1 MLTRWDPVREM
12 MGLRRAMD
20 RLFDDA
26 MVSSPG
32 WDNVSRMELALDVS
46 ESDEAYTVRASIP
59 GVNPDDID
67 ITYNANTLTIKGE
80 VKEEKEVQE
89 ARYHLRERRFGSFS
103 RSINLPSTIDASGI
117 QANYEKGVLSLNLPK
132 AEEAKPKRIE
142 IKTQKMIEGEMKDK

>member
-46 ESDEAYTVRASIP
+46 ESDDAYSVKASIP

-89 ARYHLRERRFGSFS
+89 ARYHLRERRSPREDYIDHPISLSHSVLGSAYCAVP
-103 RSINLPSTIDASGI
+103 RHLAPGNPH
-117 QANYEKGVLSLNLPK
+117 
-132 AEEAKPKRIE
+132 
-142 IKTQKMIEGEMKDK
+142 

>member
-32 WDNVSRMELALDVS
+32 WDNVSRMELAMDVS
-46 ESDEAYTVRASIP
+46 ESDDAYTVKASIP
-59 GVNPDDID
+59 GVSPDDID

-80 VKEEKEVQE
+80 LKEEKEVQE

-117 QANYEKGVLSLNLPK
+117 QANYEKGVLTLSLPK

>member
-46 ESDEAYTVRASIP
+46 ESDDAYTVRASIP

-80 VKEEKEVQE
+80 VKEEKEIQE

>member
-132 AEEAKPKRIE
+132 AEEAKPKRID

>member
-46 ESDEAYTVRASIP
+46 ESDDAYTVRASIP

-80 VKEEKEVQE
+80 IKEEKEVQE

-103 RSINLPSTIDASGI
+103 RSINLPSKIDASGI
-117 QANYEKGVLSLNLPK
+117 QANYEKGVLTLNLPK

-142 IKTQKMIEGEMKDK
+142 IKTQQMIEGEMKDK

>member
-80 VKEEKEVQE
+80 IKEEKEVQE

>member
-117 QANYEKGVLSLNLPK
+117 QANYEKGVLFLNLPK

>member
-103 RSINLPSTIDASGI
+103 RSINLPSKIDASGI

>member
-1 MLTRWDPVREM
+1 M

-32 WDNVSRMELALDVS
+32 WDNVSRMELAMDVS
-46 ESDEAYTVRASIP
+46 ESDDAYTVKASIP
-59 GVNPDDID
+59 GVSPDDID

-80 VKEEKEVQE
+80 LKEEKEVQE

-117 QANYEKGVLSLNLPK
+117 QANYEKGVLTLSLPK